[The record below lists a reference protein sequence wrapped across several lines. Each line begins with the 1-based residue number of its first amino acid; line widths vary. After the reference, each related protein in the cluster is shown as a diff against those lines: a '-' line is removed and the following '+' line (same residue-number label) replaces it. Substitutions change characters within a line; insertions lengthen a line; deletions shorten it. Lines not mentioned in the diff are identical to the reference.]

1 MMENEQEALHIEKK
15 VFLKTILDGLAAA
28 EVPPLVAALIL
39 KGVYFKFIAMPEAEI
54 RTLLLEIEKDS
65 KEMEAKRNEQIN

>member
-15 VFLKTILDGLAAA
+15 VFLKTILDGFSAA
-28 EVPPLVAALIL
+28 EVPPFVAAVIL
-39 KGVYFKFIAMPEAEI
+39 KGVYFKFIAIPESEI

-65 KEMEAKRNEQIN
+65 KEAEAKRNEQVN